1 MTNDSGFVYLAAQG
15 APTKMVAVESAD
27 RASAVF
33 ARYRDQY
40 ALGASDLHE
49 RCGNIY
55 ASDGTLVA
63 RVSYNG
69 RVWSPQGQL
78 LQEPEPG
85 VATPPGRP
93 GDHHG
98 PWGMMPTEDR

>member
-1 MTNDSGFVYLAAQG
+1 MLKSDVTLMSKYARGEPRGYLYLAAVG
-15 APTKMVAVESAD
+15 ARTEKVPVDTAD

-33 ARYRDQY
+33 ARYRDRY

-63 RVSYNG
+63 KVSYNG
-69 RVWSPQGQL
+69 RVWTPDDRL
-78 LQEPEPG
+78 LQEPAPNDT
-85 VATPPGRP
+85 APRT
-93 GDHHG
+93 
-98 PWGMMPTEDR
+98 T